1 MESEGTLPAGILF
14 YAKRNNRARFF
25 LPSTENYFGGIKVPN
40 IMIDTGATNILL
52 PIEDD
57 QILELRTKFDTEKYS
72 WLIGTSK
79 GVGLL
84 HSPTLIIKPK
94 VNTPSISV
102 ELMKDQSTCVF
113 QQKQLR
119 FHLSYINAKEL
130 LRKCNFLQKRDVEKL
145 QDFVSTVDEINKR
158 GDLDVGKRRTYALLG
173 QSFISNT
180 CGSSPFAFVQFDDI
194 AMILDPIRF
203 QWGDFVNTV
212 EYVQTILRSTDFHQ
226 FADLEDYDH
235 EGDEELTDA
244 FFYYDDMGTDD

>member
-102 ELMKDQSTCVF
+102 ELMKDQSTCVV

-119 FHLSYINAKEL
+119 FHLSCSNAKVL
-130 LRKCNFLQKRDVEKL
+130 LKRDFVQKRDVEKL
-145 QDFVSTVDEINKR
+145 NDFVRTVEERNTR
-158 GDLDVGKRRTYALLG
+158 GDLDVGKSRTYALLG

-180 CGSSPFAFVQFDDI
+180 CGHPPFAFVQYDDI

-203 QWGDFVNTV
+203 KWGDFVNTV
-212 EYVQTILRSTDFHQ
+212 EYVQNILRSTDFHQ

-244 FFYYDDMGTDD
+244 FLYYDDMGIDD